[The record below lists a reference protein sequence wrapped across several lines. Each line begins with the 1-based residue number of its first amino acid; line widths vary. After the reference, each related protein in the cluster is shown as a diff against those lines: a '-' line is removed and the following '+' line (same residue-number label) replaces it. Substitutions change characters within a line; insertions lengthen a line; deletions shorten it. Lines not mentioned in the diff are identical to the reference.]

1 MGYLIFYIILL
12 SLLLKGNINESETTH
27 IEYTIV
33 IYLRV
38 CCILQAGEIYY
49 GQLL

>member
-12 SLLLKGNINESETTH
+12 SLLFKGNINESEIIY
-27 IEYTIV
+27 IEYIIV

-38 CCILQAGEIYY
+38 CCIF
-49 GQLL
+49 